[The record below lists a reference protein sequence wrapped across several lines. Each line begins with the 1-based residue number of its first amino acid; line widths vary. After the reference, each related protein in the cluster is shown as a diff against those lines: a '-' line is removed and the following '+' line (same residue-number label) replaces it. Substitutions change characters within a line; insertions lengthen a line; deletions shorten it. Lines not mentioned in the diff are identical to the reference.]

1 MKKNSQIDNEEI
13 NLIELMYTVW
23 MGKWKIA
30 AAVVIS
36 LVAVISYKSIQPKTN
51 NFTAITEIIPISA
64 LEINKY
70 STFNNSF

>member
-36 LVAVISYKSIQPKTN
+36 LVAVISYKSIQPKKN
-51 NFTAITEIIPISA
+51 NFTAITEIKPMST
-64 LEINKY
+64 LEYTKEY
-70 STFNNSF
+70 TRRD